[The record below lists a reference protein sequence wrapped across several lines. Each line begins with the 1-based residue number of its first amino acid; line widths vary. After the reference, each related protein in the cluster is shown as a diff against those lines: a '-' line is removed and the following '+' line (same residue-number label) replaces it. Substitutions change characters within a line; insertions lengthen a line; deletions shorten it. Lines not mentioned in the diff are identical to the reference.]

1 MGHVGIIGGGVV
13 GLSAGLALLKAG
25 HRVTLLDND
34 PGAAA
39 PSWGNAGHIAVE
51 QVAPLASMEQVRS
64 VPGRLFAAGGP
75 LALPPREIATWLP
88 FTTRLL
94 GASGAKRFAAG
105 RTALSRL
112 LAEALPAW
120 RAQVEDIGVPDLLR
134 EGGHLVTWLDERA
147 AREGARDLAA
157 ADTGTA
163 SAAPASAADLARL
176 SALGAAHPAGAM
188 RFTGTAQIADLDEL
202 RGALHAAFAAR
213 GGARIE
219 GEGRLVREGRRISI
233 AGVECDQVV
242 VCAGVRSGA
251 LLAPVGHKVP
261 LIAERGYHVRAD
273 AQHWPEDLPPV
284 VYEERAM
291 IVTRYRT
298 CVQAASFVEF
308 ARADAPA
315 DPRKWA
321 RLERHI
327 AELGLP
333 ITGPFQRWMGARP
346 TLPDYLPAIGRSDRA
361 DNLYYAFGH
370 QHLGLTLAAVT
381 GRLVTEML
389 DGRRT
394 SLPLAPF
401 DLSRFA

>member
-13 GLSAGLALLKAG
+13 GLSAALALLKAG

-75 LALPPREIATWLP
+75 LALPPREIGTWLP
-88 FTTRLL
+88 FTARLL
-94 GASGAKRFAAG
+94 RASGAARFEAG
-105 RTALSRL
+105 RRALSRL

-120 RAQVEDIGVPDLLR
+120 RAQVEEIGAPDLLR
-134 EGGHLVTWLDERA
+134 EDGHLVTWRDERA
-147 AREGARDLAA
+147 AREGARDLAS

-163 SAAPASAADLARL
+163 RAAPASAADLARL
-176 SALGAAHPAGAM
+176 AALAVAQPAGGV

-202 RGALHAAFAAR
+202 RTALLAAFAVR
-213 GGARIE
+213 GGTRIE
-219 GEGRLVREGRRISI
+219 GEGRLVREGRRIAI
-233 AGVECDQVV
+233 AGVECDQMV

-261 LIAERGYHVRAD
+261 IIAERGYHVRAE

-346 TLPDYLPAIGRSDRA
+346 TLPDYLPAIGRSQLA